1 MEASHFKFRVQ
12 NLVIENSKVVIIIK
26 TSLLTLSVI
35 TGFLGLSGVVASADT
50 YTVKSGDTVANI
62 ADKFNDTV
70 SGITKRN
77 NLSNADLIMVGQ
89 KLSVGKDTKASKTN
103 MKTSTA
109 IHNEHKDTVI
119 ADTASSSD
127 NDSDNNSN
135 SANDVTSSAIIS
147 PADFQSQ
154 GVVYQNGKKWTYY
167 TGAAF
172 ADGTTNHGGYDADGY
187 LIVAAPAEVPFGT
200 HVQTPLGEGVVH
212 DRGTAIVGN
221 HYDLIMP

>member
-1 MEASHFKFRVQ
+1 MA
-12 NLVIENSKVVIIIK
+12 N
-26 TSLLTLSVI
+26 
-35 TGFLGLSGVVASADT
+35 ADT

-70 SGITKRN
+70 SGITQRN
-77 NLSNADLIMVGQ
+77 HLSDADMILVGQ
-89 KLSVGKDTKASKTN
+89 KLTVGKDANKSTN
-103 MKTSTA
+103 KNHMKTSSA
-109 IHNEHKDTVI
+109 VHNEHQSAII
-119 ADTASSSD
+119 ADTTSSSD
-127 NDSDNNSN
+127 SSSSTSSSD
-135 SANDVTSSAIIS
+135 ATSSAIIS

-187 LIVAAPAEVPFGT
+187 LIVAAPSDVPFGT

-221 HYDLIMP
+221 HYDVVMP

>member
-1 MEASHFKFRVQ
+1 M
-12 NLVIENSKVVIIIK
+12 VIIIK
-26 TSLLTLSVI
+26 KSLLTLSVI
-35 TGFLGLSGVVASADT
+35 TGFLGLSGVVANADS

-70 SGITKRN
+70 NGIAKRN
-77 NLSNADLIMVGQ
+77 NLSDADLIMVGQ
-89 KLSVGKDTKASKTN
+89 KLKVSNNDKASKTN

-109 IHNEHKDTVI
+109 IHNEHKDAIV
-119 ADTASSSD
+119 ADTAS
-127 NDSDNNSN
+127 NSDNNSDT
-135 SANDVTSSAIIS
+135 STDATSSATIT
-147 PADFQSQ
+147 PAAFQSQ

-187 LIVAAPAEVPFGT
+187 LIVAAPADVPFGT

-221 HYDLIMP
+221 HYDLVMP